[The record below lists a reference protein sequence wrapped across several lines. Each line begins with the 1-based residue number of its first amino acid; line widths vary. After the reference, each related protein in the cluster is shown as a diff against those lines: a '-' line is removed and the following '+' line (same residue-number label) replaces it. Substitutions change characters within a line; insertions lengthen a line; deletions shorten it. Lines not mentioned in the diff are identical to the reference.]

1 MKEHNGR
8 ENIQNSIVYI
18 FKLLKFK
25 YKISIKENVNW
36 FQKCGTIL
44 GIKEFVLITE
54 DKIKKWEGVRKEVC
68 GSDADK
74 AELKILIRVANFQIN
89 S

>member
-44 GIKEFVLITE
+44 GIKEFVHRFSLKKLNEELI
-54 DKIKKWEGVRKEVC
+54 IY
-68 GSDADK
+68 
-74 AELKILIRVANFQIN
+74 IN
-89 S
+89 RNCK